1 MNENKKKRY
10 PADRLKLRSLL
21 EKRKLELNELQAEVE
36 HLQQMVKQADLNAI
50 STIAEMYNMTPEEL
64 AEIMARM
71 HGDRTEPLPEPPGIS
86 IAVPAVP
93 EITEF
98 SEEEESFDDVE
109 A

>member
-50 STIAEMYNMTPEEL
+50 NSIAEMYQMTPEEL
-64 AEIMARM
+64 AEIMARL